1 MAQWEPMIRSVAHEM
16 LDGLAGRGE
25 VECVTDFANPY
36 TMRIIAEILG
46 LDAADV
52 PNMERWA
59 RDFNLDPRSI
69 DLPEIRLTTPSTASA
84 LAQNAQPVSVAMD
97 SPMDAHPPVI
107 PGYTGEVKTAISVP
121 DDTYERV
128 SKRARELG
136 MSRSEL
142 FSRAA
147 ARYLDELDAESVTRQ
162 IDLAVASLGP
172 RDDSAA
178 DAVAAGHRML
188 AATTDEW

>member
-1 MAQWEPMIRSVAHEM
+1 M
-16 LDGLAGRGE
+16 
-25 VECVTDFANPY
+25 
-36 TMRIIAEILG
+36 
-46 LDAADV
+46 
-52 PNMERWA
+52 
-59 RDFNLDPRSI
+59 
-69 DLPEIRLTTPSTASA
+69 
-84 LAQNAQPVSVAMD
+84 
-97 SPMDAHPPVI
+97 
-107 PGYTGEVKTAISVP
+107 KTAISVP
-121 DDTYERV
+121 DNTYERV

-147 ARYLDELDAESVTRQ
+147 ARYLDELDAASVTHR
-162 IDLAVASLGP
+162 IALAVASFGP

>member
-1 MAQWEPMIRSVAHEM
+1 MNAH
-16 LDGLAGRGE
+16 
-25 VECVTDFANPY
+25 
-36 TMRIIAEILG
+36 
-46 LDAADV
+46 
-52 PNMERWA
+52 
-59 RDFNLDPRSI
+59 S
-69 DLPEIRLTTPSTASA
+69 
-84 LAQNAQPVSVAMD
+84 
-97 SPMDAHPPVI
+97 PVI
-107 PGYTGEVKTAISVP
+107 PGYTEEVKTAISVP
-121 DDTYERV
+121 DNTYERV

-162 IDLAVASLGP
+162 IDLALSSFGP

-178 DAVAAGHRML
+178 DAVAAGHRLL